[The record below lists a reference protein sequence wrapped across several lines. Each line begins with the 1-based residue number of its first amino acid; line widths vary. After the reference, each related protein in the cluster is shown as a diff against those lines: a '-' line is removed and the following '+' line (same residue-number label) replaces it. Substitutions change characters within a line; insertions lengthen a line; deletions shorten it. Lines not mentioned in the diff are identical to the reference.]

1 MTFAVHAYAKST
13 PRLTTGPASALHH
26 SYPQQLK
33 RRFTNSESARTLVRH
48 MSPAIPK
55 KTSPPKY
62 RHYTAM
68 AEHDEPQGTSS
79 PSATG
84 ISNGIA
90 DIAATNDH
98 AGSAWVH
105 ELASQEWVCDLARRE
120 GMQQVL
126 TAGAMLTERS
136 ALPSDH
142 MFSALL
148 GVELVRDM
156 VCMYEQP
163 TQKFHTVVALGSN
176 VCGHRGILHGGMS
189 AMIIDE
195 TLGALVYVL
204 KRDGVIGA
212 GPAFTA
218 HLGVDYKAPVP
229 SSSHVI
235 CTTTLES
242 VEGRKVWVRAE
253 MRDRPD
259 GVLYSTARALFVIP
273 RQIPVPPR
281 LAPSEAASTGSL

>member
-1 MTFAVHAYAKST
+1 MEGDEA
-13 PRLTTGPASALHH
+13 LPAS
-26 SYPQQLK
+26 
-33 RRFTNSESARTLVRH
+33 
-48 MSPAIPK
+48 
-55 KTSPPKY
+55 
-62 RHYTAM
+62 
-68 AEHDEPQGTSS
+68 GS
-79 PSATG
+79 PSANALT
-84 ISNGIA
+84 NGMSEIGVK
-90 DIAATNDH
+90 DELP
-98 AGSAWVH
+98 GSAWVH
-105 ELASQEWVCDLARRE
+105 ELAGHEWVRGLAARE

-126 TAGAMLTERS
+126 TAGAMLTERR

-163 TQKFHTVVALGSN
+163 TQQFHTVVALGSN

-218 HLGVDYKAPVP
+218 HLGVDYKTPVP
-229 SSSHVI
+229 SSSNVV
-235 CTTTLES
+235 CTTSLES
-242 VEGRKVWVRAE
+242 VDGRKVWVRAE
-253 MRDRPD
+253 LRDRPG
-259 GVLYSTARALFVIP
+259 GVLYSSARALFVIP
-273 RQIPVPPR
+273 RQIPAPEV
-281 LAPSEAASTGSL
+281 APSEAASTGSG